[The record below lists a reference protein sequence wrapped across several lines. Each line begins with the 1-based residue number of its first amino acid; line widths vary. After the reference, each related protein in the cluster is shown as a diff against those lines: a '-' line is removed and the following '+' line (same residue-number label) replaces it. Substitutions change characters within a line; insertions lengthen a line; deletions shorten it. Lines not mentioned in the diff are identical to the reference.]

1 MTNKGSAAPSENRE
15 KSAIEIEADYDDEF
29 DVLDRQAQ

>member
-1 MTNKGSAAPSENRE
+1 MTNKASAAPGENRE
-15 KSAIEIEADYDDEF
+15 KSAIEIEVEYDAEF

>member
-1 MTNKGSAAPSENRE
+1 MTNRANAAPGENRE
-15 KSAIEIEADYDDEF
+15 KSAVEIEAEYDAEF

>member
-1 MTNKGSAAPSENRE
+1 MTNNARTAPGENPE
-15 KSAIEIEADYDDEF
+15 KSAIEIEAEYDAEF

>member
-1 MTNKGSAAPSENRE
+1 MTNKARIAPRENRE
-15 KSAIEIEADYDDEF
+15 KSAMEIEAEYDAEF